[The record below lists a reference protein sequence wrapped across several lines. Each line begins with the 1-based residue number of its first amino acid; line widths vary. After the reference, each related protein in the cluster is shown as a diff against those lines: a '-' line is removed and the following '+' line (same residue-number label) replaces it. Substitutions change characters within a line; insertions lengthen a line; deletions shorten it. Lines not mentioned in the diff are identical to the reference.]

1 MTLFHN
7 LDLRGQF
14 FKRVF
19 TPAEK
24 SSHLQKKFAPTEKVC
39 TYGKSLHLHTEKV
52 HAYVWI
58 KWRLATVDA

>member
-14 FKRVF
+14 FKRVLRLRKKVR
-19 TPAEK
+19 TYIR
-24 SSHLQKKFAPTEKVC
+24 KKFAPTH
-39 TYGKSLHLHTEKV
+39 GKSLHLHTEKV
-52 HAYVWI
+52 HGYVWI